1 MLKARGVKYT
11 ALHIAICFIAL
22 AAATA
27 CQKELHFDAP
37 PPVIIPPP
45 PDSTYID
52 KIKYLLIYRN
62 GLDTFSIIQ
71 KFNYDGPKRLTS
83 IKYDSCYVNTGNLTM
98 HTFTY
103 QLNFY
108 YNGADTLPYQLYS
121 VFDDSKYPSGRKD
134 TTVTHYFYTAYKLAK
149 DSTVYAVEVSGQHQ
163 KDTTVNI
170 YSYGYNRIYARLH
183 TRLYDQLDTLQL
195 DDNENIIRSRTY
207 NDNGGL
213 RFESFITYDT
223 KLNPLRRFK
232 PFYKYI
238 IRGPEPIEGPMASLG
253 NYTSIKNWDI
263 NPINGLSI
271 PLVNAS
277 YTYQYNI
284 FNYPVRQSLNGLFL
298 NNKEEL
304 TFFYRSL

>member
-1 MLKARGVKYT
+1 LLKATGVKCKV
-11 ALHIAICFIAL
+11 LHIAICFITL
-22 AAATA
+22 ATVTG

-52 KIKYLLIYRN
+52 KIKYLLIDRN
-62 GLDTFSIIQ
+62 GLDTFSFIQ
-71 KFNYDGPKRLTS
+71 KFNYDGAKRLTS
-83 IKYDSCYVNTGNLTM
+83 IIYDSCYVNIGNLLI
-98 HTFTY
+98 HTFSY

-108 YNGADTLPYQLYS
+108 YNGADTLSYQMYS

-134 TTVTHYFYTAYKLAK
+134 TTVTHYFYTNNKLAK
-149 DSTVYAVEVSGQHQ
+149 DSTVYSVEVSGQHQ
-163 KDTTVNI
+163 KDTTVNT
-170 YSYGYNRIYARLH
+170 YSYGNNRIYARLH

-195 DDNENIIRSRTY
+195 DENENIIRSRTH
-207 NDNGGL
+207 NANGGL
-213 RFESFITYDT
+213 RFESFITYDN
-223 KLNPLRRFK
+223 KRNPLRRFK

-253 NYTSIKNWDI
+253 NYTSIKNLDI
-263 NPINGLSI
+263 NPISGLSI

-277 YTYQYNI
+277 YTYQYNL
-284 FNYPVRQSLNGLFL
+284 FDYPVRQTLNGLLL

-304 TFFYRSL
+304 TFFYKSL